1 MTIELIHTT
10 GLDPRSLALR
20 TAMDAETFGLY
31 SEWFASLPGEE
42 RARLDAALHTDQK
55 DLTDVVIASEDGRD
69 LGHAALRPLAGG
81 GYEVKKVFVEPVA
94 RGRGLSRILMKEIED
109 VAREK
114 GETRIVLQT
123 GEKQLEAI
131 ALYVAIGYER
141 IGSYGPYAGLDDLIF
156 FGKDLGQP

>member
-1 MTIELIHTT
+1 MTIELIRTT

-31 SEWFASLPGEE
+31 SEWFASLAGEE
-42 RARLDAALHTDQK
+42 RARLDAALHTDQE
-55 DLTDVVIASEDGRD
+55 DLTDVVIASEEGRD
-69 LGHAALRPLAGG
+69 LGHAALRPLADG

-123 GEKQLEAI
+123 GPKQLEAI
-131 ALYVAIGYER
+131 ALYAAIGYVDIPEF
-141 IGSYGPYAGLDDLIF
+141 GPYIGLDNMIYM
-156 FGKDLGQP
+156 GKEL

>member
-20 TAMDAETFGLY
+20 TAMDTETFGLY
-31 SEWFASLPGEE
+31 AGDFEAMPTEE
-42 RARLDAALHTDQK
+42 RARRDAALHTDQK

-69 LGHAALRPLAGG
+69 LGHAALRPLADG
-81 GYEVKKVFVEPVA
+81 GYEVKKVFVLAQA

-109 VAREK
+109 VARAK

-123 GEKQLEAI
+123 GVKQLEAI
-131 ALYVAIGYER
+131 ALYAAIGYEP
-141 IGSYGPYAGLDDLIF
+141 IGSYGPYAGFDDWVF
-156 FGKDLGQP
+156 MGKNL